1 MSQPSDV
8 RARPP
13 QWAIALLERTLP
25 RDPLRDAILGDL
37 HEEFVDDVLRV
48 GDALARMRCTR
59 RALGIAAYASFD
71 RLLCRSWVSEDSP
84 SPRLGDASATASA
97 KAPVA
102 AAARAAA
109 LQGVARYAIIALLG
123 FVVLLVG
130 IVGNTMLFS
139 AIEPTSARA
148 TSVRATSVAGV
159 GGVVL
164 FVACAAA
171 AAIIVCAGPRWRRR
185 RLRGT

>member
-1 MSQPSDV
+1 MTYPSEL

-13 QWAIALLERTLP
+13 QWAIALIERTLP
-25 RDPLRDAILGDL
+25 RDSMRDAILGDL
-37 HEEFVDDVLRV
+37 HEEFGDDVSRV
-48 GDALARMRCTR
+48 GEALARARCTR
-59 RALGIAAYASFD
+59 RALGIAAHASFD
-71 RLLCRSWVSEDSP
+71 RLLCRSWASEDSP
-84 SPRLGDASATASA
+84 PPRLGDSAAPASA
-97 KAPVA
+97 KAPVPVT
-102 AAARAAA
+102 ARAAA
-109 LQGVARYAIIALLG
+109 MHGVARYAIIALLG

-139 AIEPTSARA
+139 AVEP
-148 TSVRATSVAGV
+148 TSVRATSIAGV

>member
-1 MSQPSDV
+1 VTHPSDL

-13 QWAIALLERTLP
+13 QWAIALIERTLP
-25 RDPLRDAILGDL
+25 RDSMRDAILGDL
-37 HEEFVDDVLRV
+37 HEEFGDDVSRV
-48 GDALARMRCTR
+48 GEALARVRCTR
-59 RALGIAAYASFD
+59 RARGSAAHASFD

-84 SPRLGDASATASA
+84 PPRLGDPAAPASA
-97 KAPVA
+97 KAPVPVS
-102 AAARAAA
+102 ARAVAMH
-109 LQGVARYAIIALLG
+109 GIARYAIIALLG

-139 AIEPTSARA
+139 AVGP

-171 AAIIVCAGPRWRRR
+171 AAMIVCAGPRWRRR